1 MCRPAPNKSR
11 PGAERNTKSII
22 TEEATMKTLRTTTM
36 TVAMMGATSLPAL
49 AVDTSR
55 TYSSGLLIGI
65 FLGFCALLVVVQL
78 MPSVMLLVGF
88 IKGLTRRTETSAE
101 AVSAN
106 QKS

>member
-1 MCRPAPNKSR
+1 
-11 PGAERNTKSII
+11 
-22 TEEATMKTLRTTTM
+22 
-36 TVAMMGATSLPAL
+36 MMALATSVPAF

-65 FLGFCALLVVVQL
+65 FLAFCALLVVVQL

-88 IKGLTRRTETSAE
+88 IKGLARRSETKAE
-101 AVSAN
+101 VATVS